1 MSAVS
6 QLKFWKDGDTNNNAD
21 GESGGAFLSYNVF
34 IALSIVG
41 GFLGLDHLYLR
52 SPGTFIAKLLVNLAF
67 FGIWWIWDA
76 VQAIFNE
83 KMIRIYGLGIPG
95 FPGMRIASGVLADEE
110 ADGKHLRF
118 FIYSLAL
125 FFGGIIGMDSFLLG
139 DTEIGV
145 FRLLSCITIIFF
157 PIAFI
162 AWGYYMVQFLMNP
175 KDVIGMNP
183 GFFGSNMGENNFG
196 GFITKF
202 ISELIGPAAIP
213 FLKGTEFLAQTTGNI
228 KDVVKGV
235 ASVVTGSQ
243 FTPAAALYSSTK
255 TADFQRAMQKTQDT
269 PQKKSSMEMSIG
281 TSGSMTDS
289 IGDAAKN
296 AMKGVNMG
304 ALGAAAG
311 DLMKKMNETPAEK
324 TQPEPLPNVNP
335 ASTLASAPVE
345 EKAKDSEQPV
355 NNNGP
360 GQPIPRQSGGGNL
373 NLLPYTLLGTVVL
386 VISSGIYKNFT
397 KKNEPKDDIPPKP
410 SGVRTIAKS
419 AK

>member
-21 GESGGAFLSYNVF
+21 GEGGGAFLSYNVF

-76 VQAIFNE
+76 VQALFNE
-83 KMIRIYGLGIPG
+83 KVVRVYGLGIPG
-95 FPGMRIASGVLADEE
+95 FPGIRIASGVLADEK

-157 PIAFI
+157 PLAFL
-162 AWGYYMVQFLMNP
+162 AWGYYIVQFLMNP
-175 KDVIGMNP
+175 KEVIGMNP
-183 GFFGSNMGENNFG
+183 GFFGSNMGESKFG

-202 ISELIGPAAIP
+202 ISELIGPAAVP

-255 TADFQRAMQKTQDT
+255 TADFQRAMQKTQEK
-269 PQKKSSMEMSIG
+269 PEKKSSMEMPIG
-281 TSGSMTDS
+281 MSGSLTDN
-289 IGDAAKN
+289 IGAAAAK
-296 AMKGVNMG
+296 AMQGVNVG

-311 DLMKKMNETPAEK
+311 DLMKKMNEG
-324 TQPEPLPNVNP
+324 
-335 ASTLASAPVE
+335 E
-345 EKAKDSEQPV
+345 EKKANGEEEKKEGDKKKANEPGPGQPV

-360 GQPIPRQSGGGNL
+360 GQPISGQSGGGNL
-373 NLLPYTLLGTVVL
+373 NLLPYTLLGTVFL
-386 VISSGIYKNFT
+386 IISSGIYKNF
-397 KKNEPKDDIPPKP
+397 KKNEPKDDTPPKP
-410 SGVRTIAKS
+410 SRVRTIAKP

>member
-1 MSAVS
+1 
-6 QLKFWKDGDTNNNAD
+6 
-21 GESGGAFLSYNVF
+21 
-34 IALSIVG
+34 
-41 GFLGLDHLYLR
+41 
-52 SPGTFIAKLLVNLAF
+52 VNLAF

-76 VQAIFNE
+76 VQALFNE
-83 KMIRIYGLGIPG
+83 KVVRVYGLGIPG
-95 FPGMRIASGVLADEE
+95 FPGIRIASGVLADEK

-157 PIAFI
+157 PLAFL
-162 AWGYYMVQFLMNP
+162 AWGYYIVQFLMNP
-175 KDVIGMNP
+175 KEVIGMNP
-183 GFFGSNMGENNFG
+183 GFFGSNMGESKFG

-202 ISELIGPAAIP
+202 ISELIGPAAVP

-255 TADFQRAMQKTQDT
+255 TADFQRAMQKTQEK
-269 PQKKSSMEMSIG
+269 PEKKSSMEMPIG
-281 TSGSMTDS
+281 MSGSLTDN
-289 IGDAAKN
+289 IGAAAAK
-296 AMKGVNMG
+296 AMQGVNVG

-311 DLMKKMNETPAEK
+311 DLMKKMNEG
-324 TQPEPLPNVNP
+324 
-335 ASTLASAPVE
+335 E
-345 EKAKDSEQPV
+345 EKKANGEEEKKEGDKKKANEPGPGQPV

-360 GQPIPRQSGGGNL
+360 GQPISGQSGGGNL
-373 NLLPYTLLGTVVL
+373 NLLPYTLLGTVFL
-386 VISSGIYKNFT
+386 IISSGIYKNF
-397 KKNEPKDDIPPKP
+397 KKNEPKDDTPPKP
-410 SGVRTIAKS
+410 SRVRTIAKP